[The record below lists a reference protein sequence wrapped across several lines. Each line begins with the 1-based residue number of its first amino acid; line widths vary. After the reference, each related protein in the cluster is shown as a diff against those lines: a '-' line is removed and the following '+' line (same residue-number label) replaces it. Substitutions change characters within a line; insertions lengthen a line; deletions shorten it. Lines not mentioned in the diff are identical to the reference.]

1 MKTAI
6 NFFSWARP
14 VRSKSRHRVGT
25 ADAPQARRT
34 SNGVWIIPLRAALVF
49 GMLSVALLAHADT
62 TYDNPINAKSFP
74 DLITSIAKA
83 VQDIGTVL
91 AVAAIV
97 FVGVRFVIAAAS
109 GDTGALTKART
120 MLWYVLIGTVIV
132 VGASYLAQV
141 AVSIVKNLPK

>member
-1 MKTAI
+1 MTSPVGYNEYMKKIVTC
-6 NFFSWARP
+6 
-14 VRSKSRHRVGT
+14 
-25 ADAPQARRT
+25 RR
-34 SNGVWIIPLRAALVF
+34 VWIIRLYSMSVS
-49 GMLSVALLAHADT
+49 GMLISALFARADT
-62 TYDNPINAKSFP
+62 TYTNPIDAQSFP
-74 DLITSIAKA
+74 DLITAIAKG

-109 GDTGALTKART
+109 GDTGGVTKAHQ

-141 AVSIVKNLPK
+141 AVSIVKTLPAK

>member
-1 MKTAI
+1 MKM
-6 NFFSWARP
+6 RL
-14 VRSKSRHRVGT
+14 
-25 ADAPQARRT
+25 
-34 SNGVWIIPLRAALVF
+34 WIIPLRGVLVF
-49 GMLSVALLAHADT
+49 GILCTGLLVHADT
-62 TYDNPINAKSFP
+62 TYDNPIKAKSFP
-74 DLITSIAKA
+74 ELITAIAKG

-109 GDTGALTKART
+109 GDQGGVTKARQ

-141 AVSIVKNLPK
+141 AVSIVKTLPAK